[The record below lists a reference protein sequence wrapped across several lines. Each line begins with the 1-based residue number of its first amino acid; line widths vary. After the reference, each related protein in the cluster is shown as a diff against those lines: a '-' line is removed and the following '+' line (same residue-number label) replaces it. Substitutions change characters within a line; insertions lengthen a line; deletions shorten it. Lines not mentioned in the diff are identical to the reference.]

1 MRRKDAIDTES
12 SSEEDD
18 IMDSDDEVSNK
29 CWSTFVI
36 VEIVGISGQIHYN
49 MTIIM
54 LPTQKAVNIGLRN
67 ITSSLHWLL
76 V

>member
-29 CWSTFVI
+29 CWSVFVI
-36 VEIVGISGQIHYN
+36 VEIVGMSGQIHYN
-49 MTIIM
+49 MTILI
-54 LPTQKAVNIGLRN
+54 LPTQKAVNISLRN
-67 ITSSLHWLL
+67 INSSVH
-76 V
+76 